1 MTVLPPCHAAWPE
14 PSANWRFI
22 LAGLSCR
29 AGLSQHHT
37 VPPIGGTI
45 PVGRSAGGKLG
56 SRRKPPKGGK
66 QRTPIGVLKNRPPC
80 RGAADRRRR
89 NAAGRSAGGPCR
101 DARWR
106 PLRHPVGD
114 AATPPQACEVCER
127 RVCERRVC
135 ECASAGG
142 TLQKRSSPG
151 VPYRTCGT
159 LRVLRPLRSGRRD
172 SGGRPLSSPW
182 NPGSGP
188 SAYDT
193 YTAAPQACR

>member
-1 MTVLPPCHAAWPE
+1 MPP
-14 PSANWRFI
+14 ANSP
-22 LAGLSCR
+22 AGYRACNCR
-29 AGLSQHHT
+29 HH
-37 VPPIGGTI
+37 
-45 PVGRSAGGKLG
+45 S
-56 SRRKPPKGGK
+56 
-66 QRTPIGVLKNRPPC
+66 PC
-80 RGAADRRRR
+80 RQLAAPYRAADRRHRTRPPPETAKGRKAKDAHRR
-89 NAAGRSAGGPCR
+89 PQKPAPHAGAPPVGGAGMPPADRPAVGKGVH
-101 DARWR
+101 WR

-114 AATPPQACEVCER
+114 AATPPPQACEVCER

-151 VPYRTCGT
+151 VPYRACGT